1 MKIVLGLGNPGNEYR
16 KTRHNIGRAVI
27 DMLAKNEDFTDWQ
40 KKSRLQAE
48 INEGNIAGGKVIL
61 AKSLLYMNESGRSV
75 QLLKNF
81 YKVPAAS
88 FWLVYDDV
96 DLPLGELRI
105 RQSGSAGTHNGM
117 RSIFSHTDGKNLVRF
132 RCGIGRAGKIGDLS
146 RFVLQPFGRSEKV
159 IVKKMSALMVEAL
172 QTALNEGVEAA
183 MNQFNNTTLV

>member
-1 MKIVLGLGNPGNEYR
+1 M
-16 KTRHNIGRAVI
+16 
-27 DMLAKNEDFTDWQ
+27 
-40 KKSRLQAE
+40 
-48 INEGNIAGGKVIL
+48 
-61 AKSLLYMNESGRSV
+61 
-75 QLLKNF
+75 
-81 YKVPAAS
+81 PAAS